1 MRKLEFLVFSIFL
14 FFFILA
20 CKKRTQDERINI
32 HLSCVVDG
40 QTFPIQNKQK
50 LIFSSISSF
59 LLQLK
64 FNNRYHNYQKLSIR
78 GTEFY
83 DKKTENLIIFFDKY
97 YELINTEIFIE
108 QPISL
113 NNSGISNTYFF
124 VLEFKDSYA
133 KQKDKTIQFEIEI
146 RP

>member
-32 HLSCVVDG
+32 RLSCVVDG

-124 VLEFKDSYA
+124 VLEFKQY
-133 KQKDKTIQFEIEI
+133 
-146 RP
+146 